1 MQKNLKTISH
11 LRTFRITDFFYEK
24 IGLEDNFPSDKPDEE
39 CIQELHD
46 RIEAMARRVYPDLF
60 PKFGNFQIYMPTT
73 GKMEERWLE
82 ATSEVAQQAK
92 QFPLEPKDVI
102 QQPLGITEE
111 MINSCKSL
119 TVLTAYEKLIAKQ
132 PEVVKIQ
139 LKKVYDKKVKELSK
153 QTV

>member
-1 MQKNLKTISH
+1 MKNHKTISH

-24 IGLEDNFPSDKPDEE
+24 IGLEDTFPSDKPDED

-73 GKMEERWLE
+73 GKMEERWIE

-119 TVLTAYEKLIAKQ
+119 VVLKAYDKLIKKL
-132 PEVVKIQ
+132 PEEQQQKLRTIYN
-139 LKKVYDKKVKELSK
+139 KKVEQLQYPVTE
-153 QTV
+153 